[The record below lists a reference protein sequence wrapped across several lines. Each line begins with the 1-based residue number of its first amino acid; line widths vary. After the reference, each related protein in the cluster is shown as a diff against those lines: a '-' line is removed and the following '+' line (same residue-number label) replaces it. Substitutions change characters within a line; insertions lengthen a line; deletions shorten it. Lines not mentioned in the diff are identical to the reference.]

1 MAARLYR
8 DAMAMLRRHEAA
20 AKQAAQARGKTAALR
35 CAPLKRSAV
44 AKNELTAAPVVQPS
58 TLVAGVLPGHAVH
71 FKRRYTKVAARQSH
85 STEVH
90 MFALAGIAQA
100 AADAPALSRP
110 PARPLSAAIYGAAAA
125 RRAAAPRLA
134 GPRPDPG
141 CASAAAGR
149 NGVRSAPVSAPVA
162 AATATGMRRAAA
174 EPVWPPQALPP
185 GEVLGEGGPARQGVT
200 RASSPVQDSAAA
212 PRRNSKLGHAWRAAS
227 APVSGKGG
235 SVAKYAGSHMSAPAQ
250 SRRRGPLAQG
260 WGPAPVARPQRAG
273 APGSVGGERDAR
285 ASAAFA
291 GFLARQQAFEQ
302 VR

>member
-1 MAARLYR
+1 
-8 DAMAMLRRHEAA
+8 
-20 AKQAAQARGKTAALR
+20 
-35 CAPLKRSAV
+35 
-44 AKNELTAAPVVQPS
+44 
-58 TLVAGVLPGHAVH
+58 
-71 FKRRYTKVAARQSH
+71 
-85 STEVH
+85 

-134 GPRPDPG
+134 EPRPDPG